1 MENYLTEILKEHK
14 QGKPVGIYSV
24 CSANQFVLE
33 AAMLQS
39 KQENTSLLI
48 ECSANQVNQ
57 FGGYAGMDP
66 DGFVSFLKECCGR
79 IEFPFEMI
87 LLGGDHLGPN
97 LWQDHLQRARSGTP
111 TSHQAVPLPGA
122 APAKPFHFGQ

>member
-66 DGFVSFLKECCGR
+66 DGFVSFVKECCVR

-87 LLGGDHLGPN
+87 ILGGDHLGPN
-97 LWQDHLQRARSGTP
+97 LWQDRPAD
-111 TSHQAVPLPGA
+111 QAMAVSSCGLREWTLSCSLSNG
-122 APAKPFHFGQ
+122 